1 MADCGSVSA
10 SEHDPYDDFDRQRR
24 GGA

>member
-24 GGA
+24 GG

>member
-24 GGA
+24 G

>member
-1 MADCGSVSA
+1 MSA

-24 GGA
+24 VAE

>member
-1 MADCGSVSA
+1 MSA

-24 GGA
+24 GGGR

>member
-24 GGA
+24 

>member
-1 MADCGSVSA
+1 MSA

-24 GGA
+24 VAEAP